1 MVLLWSVDI
10 GALNRF
16 PLVARGLMGGTLN
29 ALPVAFA
36 GVVVSTLLA
45 RSANMAAALGAN
57 LLGAVVGGCLEYLSM
72 YAGLRALALLALAL
86 YLGALALHMRSS
98 RTAAASALPMR
109 DVGREPA
116 R

>member
-1 MVLLWSVDI
+1 
-10 GALNRF
+10 
-16 PLVARGLMGGTLN
+16 MGGTLN

-86 YLGALALHMRSS
+86 YLGALALHLRSS
-98 RTAAASALPMR
+98 RAAASALPIG
-109 DVGREPA
+109 DAGREPA